1 VRCAVDEA
9 KRQAITACGR
19 CGQPEEAHQHRTGT
33 DSADLD
39 LFAALGGA
47 CAQFVASDAAV
58 IYQKYLAIVDN
69 REPQRQ
75 PGTGRIGKRNPLC
88 PRCLHRHRGEC
99 KLQPGPPPGPDT
111 LSRGAAK
118 AREALGIAGQDTAGA
133 S

>member
-1 VRCAVDEA
+1 MDPA
-9 KRQAITACGR
+9 KRQAIQGCGR
-19 CGQPEEAHQHRTGT
+19 CGQPEDAHQHRAGT
-33 DSADLD
+33 DLADLD

-47 CAQFVASDAAV
+47 CPKFVASDAAV

-88 PRCLHRHRGEC
+88 PKCLHRHTGAC
-99 KLQPGPPPGPDT
+99 AIQPGPRPAPDSA
-111 LSRGAAK
+111 SRGAAK
-118 AREALGIAGQDTAGA
+118 AREALGIDRGDGA